1 MTSKKSDRSRSMRID
16 RVSSMP
22 LYAQVKQAILKQI
35 ETGAFAENERIPS
48 ESALCSLLDVSRPTV
63 RQAVSELT
71 VEGVLTIQKGR
82 GTYVLPRKPLQ
93 VIEAFS
99 PMTFAFLAGDSM
111 VHRTL
116 LNLGPAARLPGHL
129 LTAYGLDPDDAD
141 AQRFASEFWEIVWLE
156 GVENVP
162 YARCAS
168 YIPIGMYPDLS
179 EQVTAGMDLT
189 AITSNKY
196 ALMPSRA
203 TSSIVVQ
210 LADQTV
216 AMQLNC
222 SPGTPVIRQETVQI
236 SKSGDICEVGTAL
249 IRSDIVRFKL
259 SQERR

>member
-1 MTSKKSDRSRSMRID
+1 
-16 RVSSMP
+16 
-22 LYAQVKQAILKQI
+22 
-35 ETGAFAENERIPS
+35 
-48 ESALCSLLDVSRPTV
+48 
-63 RQAVSELT
+63 
-71 VEGVLTIQKGR
+71 
-82 GTYVLPRKPLQ
+82 
-93 VIEAFS
+93 
-99 PMTFAFLAGDSM
+99 
-111 VHRTL
+111 
-116 LNLGPAARLPGHL
+116 
-129 LTAYGLDPDDAD
+129 
-141 AQRFASEFWEIVWLE
+141 
-156 GVENVP
+156 
-162 YARCAS
+162 
-168 YIPIGMYPDLS
+168 MYPDLS